1 MAKKVDFY
9 YVKDPTERELNS
21 SSSNQFQTSNA
32 TAATRIATKTAS
44 LGKETYAALAPTEE
58 ELVVAAPPGRSLYKS
73 ESGDYLFARMYNT
86 SAGTSYYYRTNLN
99 ASVPEG
105 TTDLYCFYVPN
116 ATCKVRYYATKVSS
130 VAEGASPEII
140 DPYLL
145 DACDMASGDVIEFID
160 PATYTP
166 KGYGLFEGSDE
177 QTPANRKYWGI
188 RQDSPGD
195 TGSRIEYA
203 APTTVPNDDLNLY
216 CAFVADDNTKPVSFG
231 TLKSMFGTYK
241 QKSDAALEE
250 RLTNLPPGGGADM
263 EAVNAV
269 MDARLAEYT
278 AERDQAVS
286 EAVGAA
292 KAEVLAQAPKP
303 FDFASNP
310 DRENYGFLS
319 AKNLY
324 EDNIIV
330 DAANTDYINMALRR
344 PSSTSNN
351 TWGFLCVKKSDVD
364 ERVAEKSP
372 KAFDFDANDANDG
385 FLRKKNIAPI
395 SILDGSE
402 DISGNDLI
410 KVCLWRRNKT
420 SNPQGLLMVMKSDI
434 NELIDAKLAEVRSA
448 VEGVVLY
455 DNAAHDEKVQ
465 QLSLDGDLTLEYDRI
480 DVTTRAVAGR
490 DNLKYPRIATTT
502 FNLRDLAMASLASL
516 TRSVTCS
523 EVYPA
528 SIDGSDYLF
537 SKVSMDV
544 VKSSSSSSGFKTGF
558 YVDDSAAV
566 ILNGDGTVDPVPTS
580 VFWVCLEKVVGY
592 KKMPEA
598 V

>member
-145 DACDMASGDVIEFID
+145 DACDMASGDVLEFID

-188 RQDSPGD
+188 RQDSPGG

-241 QKSDAALEE
+241 TNSDAALDE
-250 RLTNLPPGGGADM
+250 RLKDLPSGGGGGVDM
-263 EAVNAV
+263 SAVNAAIG
-269 MDARLAEYT
+269 D
-278 AERDQAVS
+278 
-286 EAVGAA
+286 AVGAA
-292 KAEVLAQAPKP
+292 KAELRSEMPKP
-303 FDFASNP
+303 FDFV
-310 DRENYGFLS
+310 
-319 AKNLY
+319 
-324 EDNIIV
+324 DN
-330 DAANTDYINMALRR
+330 
-344 PSSTSNN
+344 
-351 TWGFLCVKKSDVD
+351 
-364 ERVAEKSP
+364 
-372 KAFDFDANDANDG
+372 NDADG
-385 FLRKKNIAPI
+385 YLRMKNISPVA
-395 SILDGSE
+395 ILDADGT
-402 DISGNDLI
+402 SGTDLLQ
-410 KVCLWRRNKT
+410 VCLWRRNTT
-420 SNPQGLLMVMKSDI
+420 SNPQGILTLRKSDI
-434 NELIDAKLAEVRSA
+434 DGLIDAKLADLRRA

-455 DNAAHDEKVQ
+455 EFAEGDSTDGVILKDVDVASYARFDVEILCHTATGLTGSQSVQTVSVNASEIAALPKSGTFLMKPVVQ
-465 QLSLDGDLTLEYDRI
+465 
-480 DVTTRAVAGR
+480 
-490 DNLKYPRIATTT
+490 
-502 FNLRDLAMASLASL
+502 SL
-516 TRSVTCS
+516 TRQAVAEKYLLMNMRFRCYNFDKMTGLYI
-523 EVYPA
+523 V
-528 SIDGSDYLF
+528 SDYGEGGL
-537 SKVSMDV
+537 VL
-544 VKSSSSSSGFKTGF
+544 SS
-558 YVDDSAAV
+558 
-566 ILNGDGTVDPVPTS
+566 DGTRLLDDATERNSDGTACS
-580 VFWVCLEKVVGY
+580 VRRVVGY
-592 KKMPEA
+592 PKLPE
-598 V
+598 VS